1 MNYLRRFSLLVFL
14 LCISVL
20 YFPLNHFLSS
30 GYNLKTPLD
39 AYIPLVPI
47 FAVPY
52 LLFIPYWIG
61 AFLFFAWRME
71 DRIFRALMIGSISAV
86 AIANLV
92 YLLFPTYT
100 DRPLISIRGW
110 DSELLSLIYSHDNVF
125 NAFPSG
131 HVLYTT
137 IIALFGSVWRPTFK
151 FPLYGSV
158 VLVILGT
165 LLTGQHHLVDP
176 IGGVALGLLAYWF
189 GMWMEYGI
197 EGMRRTIVVHT

>member
-1 MNYLRRFSLLVFL
+1 MKYFRRFSLLVFL
-14 LCISVL
+14 LCISAL
-20 YFPLNHFLSS
+20 YFPLNQFLTH

-39 AYIPLVPI
+39 IYIPLVPI

-61 AFLFFAWRME
+61 AFLFFAWKMH
-71 DRIFRALMIGSISAV
+71 DRVFRALMIGSIGAV
-86 AIANLV
+86 AIATLV
-92 YLLFPTYT
+92 YFLFPTYT
-100 DRPLISIRGW
+100 DRPSISITDW
-110 DSELLSLIYSHDNVF
+110 DSELLNMIYSHDNVF

-137 IIALFGSVWRPTFK
+137 IIALFGITWHPKLK
-151 FPLYGSV
+151 FAYCGSV

-176 IGGVALGLLAYWF
+176 IGGFALGLLAYRF
-189 GMWMEYGI
+189 GIWTEYGRKGI
-197 EGMRRTIVVHT
+197 RRTLVINA